1 VNSSLAAIAL
11 LIVSVVLANLPF
23 LSEGRFL
30 IFHRAGEVKGVGF
43 RFLELVVYFALALGA
58 GLLLESSLGPI
69 YPQRWEFY
77 GITSLFFVVLASP
90 GFVYRYLYRRVG

>member
-1 VNSSLAAIAL
+1 MNSAAAAIAL
-11 LIVSVVLANLPF
+11 LLVSLTLANLPF
-23 LSEGRFL
+23 LSERKFL
-30 IFHRAGEVKGVGF
+30 VWKTVAIEKGLGF
-43 RFLELVVYFALALGA
+43 RFLELLVYFGVALGA
-58 GLLLESSLGPI
+58 GLLLEASLGPI